1 MARNILAIGLMSG
14 TSADGVDSALV
25 EVGKNRVRLLAAGF
39 YRYPPSVR
47 REVLAASGSEGNAD
61 LVCKLNAKLGKIFGA
76 AAVGLARKSKIPL
89 RKIDFIGSHGQT
101 IRHLP
106 SKKKGGPSS
115 TLQVGDGAEISR
127 AAGVVVVSDFRT
139 ADVAAGGCGAPL
151 APLAHHVMFSSTREN
166 RIVHNLGG
174 ISNLTWL
181 PAGGGLDEVSGFD
194 SGPANMLL
202 DLCAE
207 RFLKKT
213 YDKNGAF
220 ALSGRVDGT
229 LLGHC
234 LSHPFF
240 KKKPPKSAGR
250 EIFGVEYFNEL
261 AGRHSRVAPA
271 DFMRTLCAATAQ
283 TSVSQ
288 AFRFFGVKGRVRWIA
303 CGGGAYNRALML
315 ELKNRLGTAGET
327 ATSGAFGFGEKSVEA
342 VMMAILA
349 CRTIQA
355 LPGNLPKVT
364 GASKRAVLGKI
375 SLPGPDF

>member
-1 MARNILAIGLMSG
+1 MGLMSG

-25 EVGKNRVRLLAAGF
+25 EVGKNRLRLLAAGF
-39 YRYPPSVR
+39 HRYPPSVR
-47 REVLAASGSEGNAD
+47 REVLAASESGGSAD
-61 LVCKLNAKLGKIFGA
+61 LVCTLNARLGKIFGA
-76 AAVGLARKSKIPL
+76 AAVGLARKNKIPL

-106 SKKKGGPSS
+106 SQKRGGPSS

-151 APLAHHVMFSSTREN
+151 APLAHHVMFSSKREN

-174 ISNLTWL
+174 IGNLTWL
-181 PAGGGLDEVSGFD
+181 SAGGGLEEVSGFD
-194 SGPANMLL
+194 AGPANMLL

-207 RFLKKT
+207 RFLNKT

-220 ALSGRVDGT
+220 ALSGRVDGK
-229 LLGHC
+229 LLRRC

-240 KKKPPKSAGR
+240 RKNPPKSAGR
-250 EIFGVEYFNEL
+250 EIFGNDYFNEL
-261 AGRHSRVAPA
+261 VERFSDVAPA

-283 TSVSQ
+283 TSVGQ
-288 AFRFFGVKGRVRWIA
+288 ALRFFRVKGRVRWIA
-303 CGGGAYNRALML
+303 CGGGAYNRAVML
-315 ELKNRLGTAGET
+315 ELKNRLGAAGET
-327 ATSGAFGFGEKSVEA
+327 TTSGALGFGEKSVEA

-349 CRTIQA
+349 HRTIQC
-355 LPGNLPKVT
+355 LPGNLPRVT
-364 GASKRAVLGKI
+364 GARKHAVLGKI